1 MQYINKVHP
10 TTVNSL
16 GPGSC
21 ISCRHSG
28 HRSASS
34 FKSTWRQGCAWLLTV
49 SQCVTWRLCRRLE
62 IGEAHCSPNSPT
74 DPTNVYQGMPDM
86 PLPAQS
92 YSIYS
97 IYSTFR
103 PRLGPHL
110 PIHNDHIHH
119 GRDTNQLTCTV
130 HEIFARG
137 QEIDQVVEPHALPT
151 APGFTVAKGSYR
163 LIKLV
168 G

>member
-1 MQYINKVHP
+1 M
-10 TTVNSL
+10 
-16 GPGSC
+16 
-21 ISCRHSG
+21 
-28 HRSASS
+28 
-34 FKSTWRQGCAWLLTV
+34 LTV
-49 SQCVTWRLCRRLE
+49 SQCLTWRLCRRLE
-62 IGEAHCSPNSPT
+62 IGEVHCSPNSPT

-92 YSIYS
+92 YS

-130 HEIFARG
+130 HEVFARG

-151 APGFTVAKGSYR
+151 APGESRSLKSLKVQTDQIGWMNFAPESHVRMARIIQLERQLTDLGNLWKPVETWM
-163 LIKLV
+163 IKCV
-168 G
+168 K

>member
-62 IGEAHCSPNSPT
+62 KPTAVLIVLQILQMSTKACQICRCQPNPIPSIPSIPHFGPGWAHTFPSTMTTSTTAETPINSPVRSTKYSPGAKKLTKLLNLTRFQQRPVSPSLKVVT
-74 DPTNVYQGMPDM
+74 D
-86 PLPAQS
+86 
-92 YSIYS
+92 
-97 IYSTFR
+97 
-103 PRLGPHL
+103 
-110 PIHNDHIHH
+110 
-119 GRDTNQLTCTV
+119 
-130 HEIFARG
+130 
-137 QEIDQVVEPHALPT
+137 
-151 APGFTVAKGSYR
+151 
-163 LIKLV
+163 
-168 G
+168 